1 MRKLLLLGLLMGGL
15 TFHAGAQD
23 GFVATATTLSYSV
36 FDRDGKTFVNPA
48 PDVAGS
54 PFLKDDWRLCTLVLP
69 DNRRYDSIR
78 VRLNL
83 LSKEVHILDKNSVE
97 IALAKGYI
105 RQVVWLNPASG
116 GLGKNR
122 FQNGFPVVD
131 EQDMDNFYEI
141 LCEGKLWLLHSIR
154 KVISQHKDELSGE
167 IKKAY
172 QTYEDYYLYDGKT
185 MQRIKRDK
193 AVIGGNEIKFK
204 TIDQLKKAIDVYN
217 AS

>member
-1 MRKLLLLGLLMGGL
+1 MGGS
-15 TFHAGAQD
+15 FFRAGAQD
-23 GFVATATTLSYSV
+23 GFVGTATTLSYSV
-36 FDRDGKTFVNPA
+36 FDRDGKTFVNPT

-54 PFLKDDWRLCTLVLP
+54 PFFKDDWRLGTLVLP

-83 LSKEVHILDKNSVE
+83 LSKEVHILDKNNTE

-105 RQVVWLNPASG
+105 KEVVWLDQAAGHS
-116 GLGKNR
+116 GKNR
-122 FQNGFPVVD
+122 FQSGFPVVD
-131 EQDMDNFYEI
+131 EQDMDNFYEV
-141 LCEGKLWLLHSIR
+141 LCEGKLLLLHSIR
-154 KVISQHKDELSGE
+154 KIISQHKDELSGE

-185 MQRIKRDK
+185 MQRIRKDK
-193 AVIGGNEIKFK
+193 AVIDGKEIRFR
-204 TIDQLKKAIDVYN
+204 TIDQLKLAVDGYN